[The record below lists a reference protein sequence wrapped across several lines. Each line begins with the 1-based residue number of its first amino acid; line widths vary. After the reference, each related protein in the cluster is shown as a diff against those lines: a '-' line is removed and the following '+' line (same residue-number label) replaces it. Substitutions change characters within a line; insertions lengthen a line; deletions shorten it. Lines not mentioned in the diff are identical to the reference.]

1 MHIQPVKQPE
11 AIDLRY
17 KACNLLYIHLF
28 SSHSWHKGY
37 SMSSNIL
44 LSIQNITKTFTTN
57 VKTIKALK
65 GVSLDIYQGE
75 ILSLLGVN
83 GAGKTTLS
91 SIISS
96 LNPPTSGDILYN
108 GKSIYKDLIDYR
120 RIIGFCPQKPN
131 IDAMLTIE
139 ENLYFAGR
147 YFNVPADEI
156 KSRAQMLMQKFNL
169 TQYAGSKGSILSG
182 GYKQRFLLAR
192 TLMHHPKIVI
202 LDEPTVGLDPHIRRN
217 LWDVIKELKKE
228 GVTVLLTTHYLDEA
242 EYLSDRVC
250 ILDKGVI
257 KIIDTP
263 DNLKR
268 IYNQINLENV
278 FIEIIKEDANID
290 AE

>member
-1 MHIQPVKQPE
+1 
-11 AIDLRY
+11 
-17 KACNLLYIHLF
+17 
-28 SSHSWHKGY
+28 
-37 SMSSNIL
+37 MSSKLL
-44 LSIQNITKTFTTN
+44 LSIQNVTKTFTTSN
-57 VKTIKALK
+57 KTIKALK

-96 LNPPTSGDILYN
+96 LNPPTSGDITYN
-108 GKSIYKDLIDYR
+108 NTSIYQDLINYR

-131 IDAMLTIE
+131 IDGMLSIE
-139 ENLYFAGR
+139 ENLHFAGR
-147 YFNVPADEI
+147 YFNLPENEI
-156 KSRAQMLMQKFNL
+156 KKRATLLMEKFSL
-169 TQYAGSKGSILSG
+169 TQYAHSKGSILSG

-192 TLMHHPKIVI
+192 TLMHQPKIVI

-217 LWDVIKELKKE
+217 LWDVIKALKDD

-257 KIIDTP
+257 KLVDTP
-263 DNLKR
+263 EHLKAT
-268 IYNQINLENV
+268 YHQDDLESV
-278 FIEIIKEDANID
+278 FIELIKEDANIN
-290 AE
+290 E

>member
-1 MHIQPVKQPE
+1 
-11 AIDLRY
+11 
-17 KACNLLYIHLF
+17 
-28 SSHSWHKGY
+28 
-37 SMSSNIL
+37 MSSNIL
-44 LSIQNITKTFTTN
+44 LSIQNITKTFTTGT
-57 VKTIKALK
+57 KTIKALK

-147 YFNVPADEI
+147 YFNVPANEI
-156 KSRAQMLMQKFNL
+156 KIRATMLMKKFNL
-169 TQYAGSKGSILSG
+169 TQYAQSKGSILSG

-192 TLMHHPKIVI
+192 TLMHQPKIVI

-217 LWDVIKELKKE
+217 LWDVIKELKND
-228 GVTVLLTTHYLDEA
+228 GVTILLTTHYLDEA

-257 KIIDTP
+257 KLIDTP
-263 DNLKR
+263 DNLKK
-268 IYNQINLENV
+268 IYNQSNLENV
-278 FIEIIKEDANID
+278 FIELIKEDANID
-290 AE
+290 EL